1 MNETIK
7 CLIVDDEPLAIDVIR
22 DYIERVPQLELTK
35 TCNDAMEALQ
45 AINNYNVD
53 LLFLDI
59 EMPAMNGIDFLK
71 SLSNPPQV
79 ILTTAFRKYA
89 FDSYDVD
96 VIDYLL
102 KPISFNRFFK
112 SISKYI
118 KLNSN
123 KVQDSPTEINQSN
136 KSSSIYVY
144 ADKKNVKVYLDDIIY
159 VESIKDYVRIH
170 TEEKNLISKA
180 TITKYENLLPDTFLR
195 IHRSFIVNTVK
206 ITAFTQHDIEIN
218 QKEIPIGS
226 SYKKKVSEYLK
237 SNT

>member
-1 MNETIK
+1 VNDSIK
-7 CLIVDDEPLAIDVIR
+7 CLIVDDEPLAIDVIE
-22 DYIERVPQLELTK
+22 DYIDRVPQLHLVK

-45 AINNYNVD
+45 AINNYNID

-71 SLSNPPQV
+71 SLSHPPQV
-79 ILTTAFRKYA
+79 VLTTAFRKYA

-118 KLNSN
+118 KINSI
-123 KVQDSPTEINQSN
+123 KAQDSTTETSNPT

-144 ADKKNVKVYLDDIIY
+144 ADKKNVKVNLDDIIY

-170 TEEKNLISKA
+170 TIEKNLISKA
-180 TITKYENLLPDTFLR
+180 TITKYENLLPDAFLR
-195 IHRSFIVNTVK
+195 VHRSYIVNTK
-206 ITAFTQHDIEIN
+206 MITAFTQHDIEIN

-226 SYKKKVSEYLK
+226 SYKRKVSDALK
-237 SNT
+237 A

>member
-1 MNETIK
+1 MNQTIK
-7 CLIVDDEPLAIDVIR
+7 CLIVDDEPLAIEVIKE
-22 DYIERVPQLELTK
+22 YIERVPQLELVR
-35 TCNDAMEALQ
+35 TCPDAMEALQ
-45 AINNYNVD
+45 AVNNFTVD

-59 EMPAMNGIDFLK
+59 EMPEMNGIDFLK

-96 VIDYLL
+96 VVDYLL

-118 KLNSN
+118 KLNSS
-123 KVQDSPTEINQSN
+123 KTQQSVIEKPQPS

-144 ADKKNVKVYLDDIIY
+144 ADKKNVKVHLDDIIY

-170 TEEKNLISKA
+170 TEDKNLISKA
-180 TITKYENLLPDTFLR
+180 TITKYENLLPETFLR
-195 IHRSFIVNTVK
+195 IHRSFIVNTTK
-206 ITAFTQHDIEIN
+206 ITAYTQHDIEIN
-218 QKEIPIGS
+218 TKEIPIGS
-226 SYKKKVSEYLK
+226 SYKKKVSEYMK
-237 SNT
+237 Q

>member
-1 MNETIK
+1 VSETIK
-7 CLIVDDEPLAIDVIR
+7 CLIVDDEPLAINVIKG
-22 DYIERVPQLELTK
+22 YIDRVPQLELVN

-45 AINNYNVD
+45 AINNYHID

-59 EMPAMNGIDFLK
+59 EMPEMNGIDFLK

-118 KLNSN
+118 KLNSV
-123 KVQDSPTEINQSN
+123 KPAERSIEKSEPS

-144 ADKKNVKVYLDDIIY
+144 SDKKNVKVYLDDIIY

-170 TEEKNLISKA
+170 TEDKNLISKA
-180 TITKYENLLPDTFLR
+180 TITKYENLLPDSFLR
-195 IHRSFIVNTVK
+195 IHRSFIVNLSKV
-206 ITAFTQHDIEIN
+206 TAYTQHDIEIGE
-218 QKEIPIGS
+218 KEIPIGS
-226 SYKKKVSEYLK
+226 SFKKKVADFLK
-237 SNT
+237 T

>member
-1 MNETIK
+1 MNQTIK
-7 CLIVDDEPLAIDVIR
+7 CLIVDDEPLAIEVIKE
-22 DYIERVPQLELTK
+22 YIERVPQLELVR
-35 TCNDAMEALQ
+35 TCPDAMEALQ
-45 AINNYNVD
+45 AVNNFTVD

-59 EMPAMNGIDFLK
+59 EMPEMNGIDFLK

-96 VIDYLL
+96 VVDYLL

-118 KLNSN
+118 KLNSSIT
-123 KVQDSPTEINQSN
+123 QQSVIEKPQPS

-144 ADKKNVKVYLDDIIY
+144 ADKKNVKVHLEDIIY

-170 TEEKNLISKA
+170 TEDKNLISKA
-180 TITKYENLLPDTFLR
+180 TITKYENLLPETFLR
-195 IHRSFIVNTVK
+195 IHRSFIVNTTK
-206 ITAFTQHDIEIN
+206 ITAYTQHDIEIN
-218 QKEIPIGS
+218 TKEIPIGS
-226 SYKKKVSEYLK
+226 SYKKRVSEYMK
-237 SNT
+237 Q

>member
-7 CLIVDDEPLAIDVIR
+7 CLIVDDEPLAIDVIK
-22 DYIERVPQLELTK
+22 DYIDRVPQLKLVK

-45 AINNYNVD
+45 EINNYNID

-118 KLNSN
+118 KLNSSKPIQSN
-123 KVQDSPTEINQSN
+123 TEITQPA

-144 ADKKNVKVYLDDIIY
+144 ADKKNIKVHLEDIIY

-195 IHRSFIVNTVK
+195 VHRSFIVNTKK

-218 QKEIPIGS
+218 KKEIPIGS
-226 SYKKKVSEYLK
+226 SYKKKVSDALK
-237 SNT
+237 T

>member
-1 MNETIK
+1 MNQTIK
-7 CLIVDDEPLAIDVIR
+7 CLIVDDEPLAIDVIKE
-22 DYIERVPQLELTK
+22 YIDRVPQLELVS

-45 AINNYNVD
+45 ALSKHRVD

-59 EMPAMNGIDFLK
+59 EMPTMNGIDFLR
-71 SLSNPPQV
+71 SLSDPPQV

-102 KPISFNRFFK
+102 KPVSFNRFFK
-112 SISKYI
+112 SISKYN
-118 KLNSN
+118 KLNSS
-123 KVQDSPTEINQSN
+123 QTTENTSEVSKPA

-170 TEEKNLISKA
+170 TTRQTLISKA
-180 TITKYENLLPDTFLR
+180 TITKYENLLPQTFLR
-195 IHRSFIVNTVK
+195 IHRSFIVNTLK
-206 ITAFTQHDIEIN
+206 ITAYTQHDIEIEK
-218 QKEIPIGS
+218 KEIPIGS
-226 SYKKKVSEYLK
+226 SYKKKVAEFLK
-237 SNT
+237 T

>member
-1 MNETIK
+1 MNQTIK
-7 CLIVDDEPLAIDVIR
+7 CLIVDDEPLAIEVIKE
-22 DYIERVPQLELTK
+22 YIERVPQLELVR
-35 TCNDAMEALQ
+35 TCPDAMEALQ
-45 AINNYNVD
+45 AVNNFTVD

-59 EMPAMNGIDFLK
+59 EMPEMNGIDFLK

-96 VIDYLL
+96 VVDYLL

-118 KLNSN
+118 KLNSSITQQRGVE
-123 KVQDSPTEINQSN
+123 KPQPA

-144 ADKKNVKVYLDDIIY
+144 ADKKNVKVHLEDIIY

-170 TEEKNLISKA
+170 TEDKNLISKA
-180 TITKYENLLPDTFLR
+180 TITKYENLLPETFLR
-195 IHRSFIVNTVK
+195 IHRSFIVNTTK
-206 ITAFTQHDIEIN
+206 ITAYTQHDIEIN
-218 QKEIPIGS
+218 TKEIPIGS
-226 SYKKKVSEYLK
+226 SYKKRVSEYMK
-237 SNT
+237 Q

>member
-7 CLIVDDEPLAIDVIR
+7 CLIVDDEPLAIDVIK
-22 DYIERVPQLELTK
+22 DYIDRVPQLKLVK

-45 AINNYNVD
+45 EINNYNID

-118 KLNSN
+118 KLNSS
-123 KVQDSPTEINQSN
+123 KPQQSN
-136 KSSSIYVY
+136 IEISQPAKSSSIYVY
-144 ADKKNVKVYLDDIIY
+144 ADKKNIKVHLEDIIY

-195 IHRSFIVNTVK
+195 VHRSFIVNTKK

-218 QKEIPIGS
+218 KKEIPIGS
-226 SYKKKVSEYLK
+226 SYKKKVSDALK
-237 SNT
+237 T